1 MTRQEKMDEALRT
14 MDFYELA
21 KLTYERSNNM
31 KIKVKQIKSEETLQ
45 RFGNRFFTKEQL
57 REIARA

>member
-1 MTRQEKMDEALRT
+1 MTKQDRLDEALRT

-57 REIARA
+57 QEIARA

>member
-45 RFGNRFFTKEQL
+45 RFGNKFFTKEQL

>member
-31 KIKVKQIKSEETLQ
+31 KIKVKQIKSEETLK
-45 RFGNRFFTKEQL
+45 RCGNRFFTKEQL